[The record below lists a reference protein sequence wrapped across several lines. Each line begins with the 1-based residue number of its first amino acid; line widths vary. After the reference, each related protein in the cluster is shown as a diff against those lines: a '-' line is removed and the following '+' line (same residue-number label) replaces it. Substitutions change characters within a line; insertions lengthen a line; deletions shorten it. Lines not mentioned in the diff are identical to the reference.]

1 MLIASAEEGCCMPHR
16 RSRRRSL
23 RLWRLIRANLY
34 DLGLLINESWIVL
47 VGFLVVTLLGTLYL
61 RFGYD
66 PCRYDSDP
74 SSIGCNLSIA
84 EALYETI
91 KLQTLQSGLAFPQ
104 RDLLGMVLFFLI
116 PLLGLALIFQGV
128 LNFGRLLLDK
138 GSRREAWQVALAS
151 AYRDHVIV
159 CGLGRVGMRTVQQV
173 IDAGYDPVVIDI
185 NWQSEFVLRALARN
199 VPVIVG
205 DAREPLTLRRAGI
218 QRARAVVAAINGDL
232 INIEIALAARAI
244 RRDLRVVLRVFSEE
258 LDQNLEKSMGHN
270 AAFSASA
277 LAAPTFAAAAVSR
290 EIAYVIPTTQGLLG
304 LTSLNVQSESRITG
318 FGSAIEEAY
327 NVRMV
332 HHETPAGR
340 NLTIGSINRISGG
353 DRITL
358 IGSIESLE
366 AARLD
371 NQRGNKLDFLSANPI
386 QHPTEQYDTV
396 IVCGLGKVGYRV
408 ICQLHAMRPR
418 PRIVVVR
425 LANGRPDFPQ
435 RIAELPGVRLV
446 IGDAREEAVLR
457 QAGISQAFSVAA
469 LTSDDLLNLQISLAA
484 RRLRPDVHIVLRV
497 FSDGLAERLGEMF
510 GIRTTYSTSALASP
524 TLAAAALV
532 GGVLQGC
539 LIDQQLY
546 ATEQLRIEPTSPL
559 ANLSIEQ
566 IRERFGVIVIEHQ
579 KHGQPTNL
587 PPNDLIIQAQDQL
600 LVIGPIVTIAQL
612 RA

>member
-1 MLIASAEEGCCMPHR
+1 MPHR
-16 RSRRRSL
+16 RSWCRSL

-34 DLGLLINESWIVL
+34 DLGLLLNESWIVL
-47 VGFLVVTLLGTLYL
+47 VGFLVVTLIGTLYL

-74 SSIGCNLSIA
+74 SSIGCNLSIV

-104 RDLLGMVLFFLI
+104 RDLLGIVLFFLI

-151 AYRDHVIV
+151 TYRDHVII

-173 IDAGYDPVVIDI
+173 IDAGYDPVVIDV

-205 DAREPLTLRRAGI
+205 DAREPLILRRAGI
-218 QRARAVVAAINGDL
+218 QRARAVVAAINDDL

-244 RRDLRVVLRVFSEE
+244 RQDLRVVLRVFSEE
-258 LDQNLEKSMGHN
+258 LDQNLEKSMGRN

-318 FGSAIEEAY
+318 SGSAIEAAY
-327 NVRMV
+327 DVRLI
-332 HHETPAGR
+332 HHETPEGR
-340 NLTIGSINRISGG
+340 NLPIGSINRISGG

-371 NQRGNKLDFLSANPI
+371 NQRGNKLDFLSSTPI

-408 ICQLHAMRPR
+408 IRQLHAMRPR

-425 LANGRPDFPQ
+425 LADGRPDFPQ
-435 RIAELPGVRLV
+435 RIAELAGVRLV
-446 IGDAREEAVLR
+446 IGDAREEEVLR

-546 ATEQLRIEPTSPL
+546 ATEQLLIDPTSPL

-566 IRERFGVIVIEHQ
+566 IHQRFGVIVIEHQ
-579 KHGQPTNL
+579 QQGQPTNL

-600 LVIGPIVTIAQL
+600 LVIGPIVTIAKL